1 MQDCLLSIEKKN
13 KKERKRNREEF
24 LNQPAL
30 DVINERSREGSP
42 NKQKSDNKKK
52 NKSRKITPSDQLGNI

>member
-1 MQDCLLSIEKKN
+1 MQDRLLSIEKKN
-13 KKERKRNREEF
+13 KKERKRNHEEF
-24 LNQPAL
+24 LNQPPL